1 MKDRV
6 PAPGKAGRV
15 RFNSDNYKPPTLSL
29 DGSGHLVMDYESEQ
43 IEGVLEHADDATQ
56 QGSAYTKGNVLP
68 DTLCD
73 TLGIDRV
80 ESEPKDAF
88 NKLHEIAE
96 SRTQT
101 FRASTFQKIMY
112 WGHF

>member
-1 MKDRV
+1 MRDRL
-6 PAPGKAGRV
+6 PTPGKEGRV
-15 RFNSDNYKPPTLSL
+15 RFCSDNYKPPTLSL
-29 DGSGHLVMDYESEQ
+29 DESGHLVMDYESEQ

-56 QGSAYTKGNVLP
+56 EGSVYCKANVLP